1 MNKINIYRKL
11 FLLFAFL
18 ISTNLIFSQSI
29 VSGTVADE
37 GGNALPGVS
46 IVEKGTSNGTVS
58 DFDGNFQLNVGDA
71 ATIVFSYIGYVTQ
84 EVGASAT
91 MNVVMAEDV
100 SRLEEVVVV
109 GYGTQQKKTLT
120 GSVASISGEE
130 INLRPAPN
138 TSQLLMG
145 QAAGLSVRS
154 GSGLPG
160 SDFATLRIRN
170 FEAPLIIVDGIVA
183 TFGQVDPNDIENI
196 SILKD
201 AAASIYG
208 ARAGNGVI
216 LITTKRGT
224 DRGQGAKFT
233 YNGTLSMSALTYEPR
248 TINANDYVD
257 LGYNE
262 QSQPL
267 GDLMPPYLGWDNE
280 RKQVFDTTTGLDFVG
295 NDWRDIVYEDWQ
307 LQTQHNL
314 SARGRSEDIGYFIS
328 VGFTDT
334 ESQLR
339 KADYTHER
347 YNIRTNLD
355 MKFNDNLTAAVDM
368 SYFQTTLD
376 KAHFDNQNFY
386 TRLNSGKP
394 TYLAEFPDESYASHT
409 GAASPYSPM
418 YQIRKEYSG
427 NIVQRDNNLRGA
439 ISLTYDVPFISGMKI
454 TGSLNMETQTEW
466 NKAIQ
471 SQFPMYTYDPSLST
485 SSDVY
490 TLYGLFMRDAINVN
504 SDRDMELLPKLT
516 VTYDTEWGDNVLNA
530 LFVAESTS
538 FKRDYLMG
546 SRTDPL
552 SFEAP

>member
-1 MNKINIYRKL
+1 MNTKNIYRNL

-18 ISTNLIFSQSI
+18 LSTNLIFSQNI
-29 VSGTVADE
+29 ISGTVADE
-37 GGNALPGVS
+37 EGNALPGVS

-100 SRLEEVVVV
+100 SKLEEVVVV

-160 SDFATLRIRN
+160 NDFATLRIRN

-216 LITTKRGT
+216 LITTKEGT

-248 TINANDYVD
+248 TIGTNDYVD

-262 QSQPL
+262 QGQPL
-267 GDLMPPYLGWDNE
+267 SDLMPPYLGWDDE
-280 RKQVFDTTTGLDFVG
+280 RKQVFDTTTGLDFAG

-314 SARGRSEDIGYFIS
+314 SAAEEVRILDILFLL
-328 VGFTDT
+328 V
-334 ESQLR
+334 L
-339 KADYTHER
+339 
-347 YNIRTNLD
+347 L
-355 MKFNDNLTAAVDM
+355 
-368 SYFQTTLD
+368 
-376 KAHFDNQNFY
+376 
-386 TRLNSGKP
+386 
-394 TYLAEFPDESYASHT
+394 
-409 GAASPYSPM
+409 
-418 YQIRKEYSG
+418 
-427 NIVQRDNNLRGA
+427 
-439 ISLTYDVPFISGMKI
+439 
-454 TGSLNMETQTEW
+454 
-466 NKAIQ
+466 IQ
-471 SQFPMYTYDPSLST
+471 KVS
-485 SSDVY
+485 
-490 TLYGLFMRDAINVN
+490 
-504 SDRDMELLPKLT
+504 
-516 VTYDTEWGDNVLNA
+516 
-530 LFVAESTS
+530 
-538 FKRDYLMG
+538 
-546 SRTDPL
+546 
-552 SFEAP
+552 

>member
-1 MNKINIYRKL
+1 MNSKNIFRSL
-11 FLLFAFL
+11 FLLAAFL
-18 ISTNLIFSQSI
+18 LSTNLIFAQNI
-29 VSGTVADE
+29 ISGTIADGE
-37 GGNALPGVS
+37 GNPLPGVS

-58 DFDGNFQLNVGDA
+58 DFDGNFQLNVDDA
-71 ATIVFSYIGYVTQ
+71 ATIVFSYIGYITQ

-91 MNVVMAEDV
+91 MNVVMEEDV
-100 SRLEEVVVV
+100 SKLEEVVVV

-248 TINANDYVD
+248 TIGTNDYVN
-257 LGYNE
+257 LGFNE
-262 QSQPL
+262 QGQDL

-280 RKQVFDTTTGLDFVG
+280 RKQVYDITTGEDFAG

-355 MKFNDNLTAAVDM
+355 MKLNDNLTAQVDM

-376 KAHFDNQNFY
+376 KANFDTQNFY

-409 GAASPYSPM
+409 GADSPYSPM
-418 YQIRKEYSG
+418 YQIRKDYS
-427 NIVQRDNNLRGA
+427 
-439 ISLTYDVPFISGMKI
+439 
-454 TGSLNMETQTEW
+454 
-466 NKAIQ
+466 
-471 SQFPMYTYDPSLST
+471 
-485 SSDVY
+485 SSVI
-490 TLYGLFMRDAINVN
+490 GGIIPC
-504 SDRDMELLPKLT
+504 S
-516 VTYDTEWGDNVLNA
+516 
-530 LFVAESTS
+530 
-538 FKRDYLMG
+538 
-546 SRTDPL
+546 
-552 SFEAP
+552 